1 MTNIL
6 LVEDDGAI
14 SGPLVRVLGREGY
27 SVVLVETGKEAL
39 EEMTQGVDMVILDL
53 GLPDM
58 EGLDVA
64 RQARS
69 RGLGFPILIL
79 TARSEEVD
87 MVVGLDAGADDY
99 ITKPFR
105 LAELLAR
112 VRALLRRADRIDV
125 PSDMLRAQD
134 ISVNIAARRA
144 FRGGEELQLTGK
156 EFELLAILMRQA
168 GTAVSRDELMAE
180 VWGGSAEDSTKKLD
194 MHISWLR
201 RKLGDTVG
209 NPRYIATV
217 RGLGFRFERE

>member
-6 LVEDDGAI
+6 LVEDDAAI

-27 SVVLVETGKEAL
+27 CVVLVETGREAL
-39 EEMTQGVDMVILDL
+39 EEMGQGMDMVILDL

-69 RGLGFPILIL
+69 RGFGFPILIL

-125 PSDMLRAQD
+125 PSDILRAQD
-134 ISVNIAARRA
+134 ISVNVAARRA
-144 FRGGEELQLTGK
+144 FRGGEELQLTAK
-156 EFELLAILMRQA
+156 EFELLQILMRHA

-180 VWGGSAEDSTKKLD
+180 VWGTSADDSTKKLD

-209 NPRYIATV
+209 KPRYIATV